1 MHIRLHIVPAIRFSY
16 LDIFQMIVAR
26 CCEVVP
32 SGYIAAAW
40 TKEADPE
47 NKSDFMIFLGCK
59 TP

>member
-40 TKEADPE
+40 TKEADP
-47 NKSDFMIFLGCK
+47 
-59 TP
+59 P